1 MSSGAERQA
10 HLVIHPWVEGTVEL
24 WGHCVV
30 CALSWF
36 EVYVKGPYTAHS
48 RERLPPPDALGCMS
62 PTPCFPQRGDD
73 ASAEHDMLH
82 ILAIQD
88 NRFHFDDD

>member
-48 RERLPPPDALGCMS
+48 DGTSCVARELICCISQVAQAFLWAPIS
-62 PTPCFPQRGDD
+62 
-73 ASAEHDMLH
+73 
-82 ILAIQD
+82 
-88 NRFHFDDD
+88 